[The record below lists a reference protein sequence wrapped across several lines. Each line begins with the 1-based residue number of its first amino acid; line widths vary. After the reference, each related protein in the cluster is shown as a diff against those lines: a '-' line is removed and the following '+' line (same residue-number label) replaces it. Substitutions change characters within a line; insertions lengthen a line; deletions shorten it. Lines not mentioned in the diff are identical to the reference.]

1 MAFKDILRTVADNV
15 EDVARSAKDGTFK
28 FILGKV
34 LNKYI
39 EEMLDFRIRPDEG
52 TIFLRLT
59 LKGETEP
66 TVIHVRKYEVVK
78 ENNNGE
84 EKDFLIIREI
94 FISKEWMHI
103 IAQDQ
108 VVDKPIDITKANMAL
123 KLHII

>member
-1 MAFKDILRTVADNV
+1 MALKDILRTVADNV

-34 LNKYI
+34 LNKYLD
-39 EEMLDFRIRPDEG
+39 EMLDFKIRPDEG

-59 LKGETEP
+59 LKGEDEP
-66 TVIHVRKYEVVK
+66 TVIHVRKYEIVK
-78 ENNNGE
+78 EYENDV

-103 IAQDQ
+103 IAQEQ
-108 VVDKPIDITKANMAL
+108 VVDKPIDITKAKMAL
-123 KLHII
+123 KLHIL

>member
-1 MAFKDILRTVADNV
+1 MALQDIIRTVADNI

-52 TIFLRLT
+52 TIYLRLI
-59 LKGETEP
+59 LKGEEEP
-66 TVIHVRKYEVVK
+66 TVIHVRKYEVVR
-78 ENNNGE
+78 EN

-108 VVDKPIDITKANMAL
+108 VVDKPIDITKAKIAL
-123 KLHII
+123 KLHIL